1 MVAYIKMSATC
12 KESRRV
18 EVSALA
24 AVAAVAGAARAHR
37 ASERATDLDVR
48 GARDGVQHVVRHVL
62 GLQGHDARVHRL
74 RPADTP
80 PSRNGAVR

>member
-18 EVSALA
+18 EVSAVA
-24 AVAAVAGAARAHR
+24 AVAMAGAARAHR